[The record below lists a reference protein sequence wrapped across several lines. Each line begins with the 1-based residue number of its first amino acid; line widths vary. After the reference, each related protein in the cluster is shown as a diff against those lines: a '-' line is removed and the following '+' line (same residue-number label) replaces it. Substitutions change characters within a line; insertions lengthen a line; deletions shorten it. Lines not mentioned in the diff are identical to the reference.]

1 MTSIGLVLDFVGV
14 TLIAISSVGFVDLPG
29 GGRYAPAS
37 LITSGRTRRA
47 LLRWGW
53 SPEKASKRAGRLG
66 WGLLLVGLALQ
77 FFDSLR

>member
-53 SPEKASKRAGRLG
+53 SPEKTSKRAGRLG
-66 WGLLLVGLALQ
+66 WGVGLALQ

>member
-29 GGRYAPAS
+29 GASYATAS

-53 SPEKASKRAGRLG
+53 SPEKTSKRAGRLG
-66 WGLLLVGLALQ
+66 CGLLLVGLALQ

>member
-53 SPEKASKRAGRLG
+53 SPEKTSKRAGRLG